1 MSPDAAQLLR
11 RLRAADEDAL
21 RELFSAFAPQAHA
34 LAQRIAG
41 AAAADPILEEVLL
54 LAWREPQRWSEQTF
68 HAQLLRCVRDVAV
81 LVRTREITPAAALAR
96 WQPPQIEPQSSA
108 PLDRADAADR
118 VRAALFALGPE
129 RRELLESAWFE
140 GATLDQLASS
150 AAMSADEDG
159 QGGQNRRGG
168 ADADG
173 RAGAARRRDRITP
186 MSADAELGP
195 AILGLADPPRGAAQD
210 SAAQRLAAAA
220 TSLALVPL
228 RTEEHRL
235 STGLEHRIVAR
246 AREQRT
252 PKRRRILLRRSVA
265 IRIFISLVLAAAIA
279 LAALFGW
286 LAFRPADSISGRAVA
301 LSEDR
306 ATGVLLPNYEQRPFA
321 LVFWGLPDAD
331 AREVWQLWWVRASGD
346 VTPGPTF
353 EPDDEGRAAV
363 AINPNTLETGDTLIG
378 FVVSLDIPA
387 ERSTETPARED
398 VRYQFSLD

>member
-21 RELFSAFAPQAHA
+21 RDLFTALAPQAHA

-96 WQPPQIEPQSSA
+96 WRPPQIEPQSNA
-108 PLDRADAADR
+108 PLDRADAAER

-129 RRELLESAWFE
+129 RRELLEAAWFE
-140 GATLDQLASS
+140 GASIEQLASD
-150 AAMSADEDG
+150 AAMSADEAGEADSVDEAA
-159 QGGQNRRGG
+159 QMLTDALEQF
-168 ADADG
+168 ADAIEN
-173 RAGAARRRDRITP
+173 AP
-186 MSADAELGP
+186 MSADAQLGP

-210 SAAQRLAAAA
+210 PAARRLAAAA
-220 TSLALVPL
+220 SSLALVPL

-279 LAALFGW
+279 LAAVFGW

-331 AREVWQLWWVRASGD
+331 ANEVWQLWWVRASGD

-353 EPDDEGRAAV
+353 EPDHEGRAAV
-363 AINPNTLETGDTLIG
+363 AINPNTLETSDALIG

>member
-1 MSPDAAQLLR
+1 
-11 RLRAADEDAL
+11 
-21 RELFSAFAPQAHA
+21 
-34 LAQRIAG
+34 
-41 AAAADPILEEVLL
+41 
-54 LAWREPQRWSEQTF
+54 
-68 HAQLLRCVRDVAV
+68 
-81 LVRTREITPAAALAR
+81 
-96 WQPPQIEPQSSA
+96 
-108 PLDRADAADR
+108 
-118 VRAALFALGPE
+118 
-129 RRELLESAWFE
+129 
-140 GATLDQLASS
+140 
-150 AAMSADEDG
+150 
-159 QGGQNRRGG
+159 
-168 ADADG
+168 
-173 RAGAARRRDRITP
+173 

-228 RTEEHRL
+228 RTDEHRL

-265 IRIFISLVLAAAIA
+265 IRIFVSVVLASAIA